1 MAGQR
6 VPRVDQSGVGAAYR
20 RDKRG
25 QAFLAYGLRFLD
37 PTHVHAFDAL
47 NRFQIIMQSSED
59 EHAAVDVADGVA
71 CDLEALDTE
80 RFDSVGQ
87 QLMHGVGDAVLEFS
101 GA

>member
-1 MAGQR
+1 ME
-6 VPRVDQSGVGAAYR
+6 
-20 RDKRG
+20 
-25 QAFLAYGLRFLD
+25 
-37 PTHVHAFDAL
+37 
-47 NRFQIIMQSSED
+47 SSED